1 MAPHQGENMARM
13 KKQTTMEKLS
23 FGVIALGLILLG
35 FAFLSFLN
43 TSEPQSAAPT
53 SPHSEEDNFPEVE
66 RVSLEDARMALDSGS
81 AVFVDV
87 RDAFDYAEAHI
98 PEALSIPLA
107 QLDDRVT
114 ELNPSDWIITYC
126 T

>member
-1 MAPHQGENMARM
+1 MAR
-13 KKQTTMEKLS
+13 KNKRTTMEKLS
-23 FGVIALGLILLG
+23 LGVAAIGLFLIG
-35 FAFLSFLN
+35 FALWSFLN
-43 TSEPQSAAPT
+43 TSKPQSAAPT
-53 SPHSEEDNFPEVE
+53 SPHSEEDNLPEVE

-107 QLDDRVT
+107 QLDDQVT